1 MGFPHHLLTFEKG
14 ICCKGKERQL
24 KHKLAKQE
32 GLKPRWG
39 ALEQSVFELLG
50 IPLAQVSQLGKDGDR
65 DECSHLAGQARQL
78 QPTGRAPQY
87 PAPLASGTLPA
98 LAFEMQPRY
107 KLTSS
112 HSGVRS
118 AQLFQ
123 PVCYQAFAC
132 DSAITHV
139 QLCCLLSRATVPGT

>member
-87 PAPLASGTLPA
+87 PAPLASGTPPRWLLRCSLDTNSLA
-98 LAFEMQPRY
+98 LTQVF
-107 KLTSS
+107 
-112 HSGVRS
+112 V
-118 AQLFQ
+118 
-123 PVCYQAFAC
+123 
-132 DSAITHV
+132 
-139 QLCCLLSRATVPGT
+139 LLSSSSLCATKHLPVTQR